1 VHEALGGPRALAP
14 PKDAPSSVS
23 RADGMSYHRAMGY
36 MSNRDRIARAAEEAE
51 IAAKEKAA
59 KKSAKK
65 RPDPAARM
73 KVIWEVCDGTGKV
86 IEAFPYPDKAQA
98 EAEVEART
106 RSTGRSHILRPTKV
120 PMDE

>member
-1 VHEALGGPRALAP
+1 
-14 PKDAPSSVS
+14 
-23 RADGMSYHRAMGY
+23 
-36 MSNRDRIARAAEEAE
+36 
-51 IAAKEKAA
+51 
-59 KKSAKK
+59 
-65 RPDPAARM
+65 M

-86 IEAFPYPDKAQA
+86 VKAFPYPDKAQA